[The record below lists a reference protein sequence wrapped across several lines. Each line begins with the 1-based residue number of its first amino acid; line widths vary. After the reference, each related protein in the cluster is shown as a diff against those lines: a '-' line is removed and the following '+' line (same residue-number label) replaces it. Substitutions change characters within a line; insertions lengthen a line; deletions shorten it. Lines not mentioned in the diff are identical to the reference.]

1 MSRTP
6 VRLAA
11 AATELPQG
19 WKRLRSGGCPCCVGR
34 VQMQVD
40 LVRLVREDRPRGVL
54 IELPDAAHRHA
65 LRRSLGEWPLSDYV
79 VVLPD

>member
-1 MSRTP
+1 
-6 VRLAA
+6 
-11 AATELPQG
+11 
-19 WKRLRSGGCPCCVGR
+19 
-34 VQMQVD
+34 MQVD

-54 IELPDAAHRHA
+54 IELPDSAHRHA

>member
-1 MSRTP
+1 M
-6 VRLAA
+6 RLVGAA
-11 AATELPQG
+11 AELPQG
-19 WKRLRSGGCPCCVGR
+19 WKRLRSGACPCCVGR

-54 IELPDAAHRHA
+54 IELADAVHRHA
-65 LRRSLGEWPLSDYV
+65 LRRSLAEWPLSDYV